1 MDYMKLLHDLKNEF
15 FAANKERYK
24 NMNKVLAFILTIF
37 FIPMRVVFFF
47 ARIGYWFTWFF
58 FRAISAPIDY
68 LQGWMKGQKDEVK
81 HATQAVIYLVCL
93 PYIFFQ
99 QVMLSLNALS
109 FYFQWFGLML
119 SAYIM
124 TLGKVR
130 WQPVI
135 SDAQF

>member
-15 FAANKERYK
+15 FAANKERYE

-37 FIPMRVVFFF
+37 FIPMRVGFFF

-58 FRAISAPIDY
+58 FRAISAPIYY
-68 LQGWMKGQKDEVK
+68 LQWWMKGQKDEVK
-81 HATQAVIYLVCL
+81 HATQAVLYLVCL

-99 QVMLSLNALS
+99 QVILSLNALS

>member
-15 FAANKERYK
+15 FAANKERYE

-37 FIPMRVVFFF
+37 FIPMRVGFFF
-47 ARIGYWFTWFF
+47 ARIVYWFTWFF

-68 LQGWMKGQKDEVK
+68 LQRWMKGQKDEVK
-81 HATQAVIYLVCL
+81 HATQAVLYLVCL

-99 QVMLSLNALS
+99 QVILSLNAVS